1 MKYKVVY
8 NTAISGGLHL
18 SEEAVKWLEDRG
30 MKLKIESGYVEG
42 LARHHPLLVQC
53 VEVLG
58 EKANGPEKGWTS
70 QAELHVATIKGNL
83 YYIDDHDGAGE
94 EVIDI
99 SKMTDASDLIII

>member
-1 MKYKVVY
+1 MSKV
-8 NTAISGGLHL
+8 LHVTIPC
-18 SEEAVKWLEDRG
+18 SSK
-30 MKLKIESGYVEG
+30 
-42 LARHHPLLVQC
+42 C

-58 EKANGPEKGWTS
+58 ERANGPEKGWTS

-99 SKMTDASDLIII
+99 SKMTDASDLNII